1 LPISIC
7 SALLSTHLS
16 LSLSLS
22 HTHNSSPTFGSLW
35 ANHCFWSFGYCNNWI
50 KSFLSDRARV
60 SDWYC
65 TWVLVCC
72 SSFSTVFV

>member
-22 HTHNSSPTFGSLW
+22 LSHTHNSSPTFGSL
-35 ANHCFWSFGYCNNWI
+35 
-50 KSFLSDRARV
+50 
-60 SDWYC
+60 
-65 TWVLVCC
+65 
-72 SSFSTVFV
+72 